1 MSTVDARVAT
11 VAVDLDPPLGARRG
25 DGLLQREAL
34 GDVRLDLP
42 GSVEIHQFPEVLLVA
57 RRIAPDEIAPENT
70 ADVAAFQKREIEKN
84 TKDSSYVKDS
94 TATRFDAQG
103 KKIGED
109 RLHYEYHSRSEK
121 DTQRLLDSIRQYKAY
136 KDSLSIYRSKCD
148 SLMKTKE
155 KSDTKV
161 IKEPVSKMQNIFS
174 HIGVLSCLTILVIV
188 IYIFLYVYE
197 RKHS

>member
-1 MSTVDARVAT
+1 MMKWYDYNFWKTIVSITIAIYISMLIIGCGTPKTVTKQTYLKDELNERKFDSLFTARMSHTFEQW
-11 VAVDLDPPLGARRG
+11 L
-25 DGLLQREAL
+25 
-34 GDVRLDLP
+34 
-42 GSVEIHQFPEVLLVA
+42 HY
-57 RRIAPDEIAPENT
+57 
-70 ADVAAFQKREIEKN
+70 QKREIEKS

-109 RLHYEYHSRSEK
+109 RLHFEYHSRTEK

-136 KDSLSIYRSKCD
+136 KDSISIYKYKCD
-148 SLMKTKE
+148 SLMKVKKE
-155 KSDTKV
+155 SDTKI
-161 IKEPVSKMQNIFS
+161 IKEPVSKRQNILS
-174 HIGVLSCLTILVIV
+174 HIGVLICLTILVIV

>member
-1 MSTVDARVAT
+1 MMKWYDYNFWKMIVSITIAIYISMLIIGCGTPKTVTKQTYLKDELNERNFDSLFTTRMSYSFEQW
-11 VAVDLDPPLGARRG
+11 L
-25 DGLLQREAL
+25 
-34 GDVRLDLP
+34 
-42 GSVEIHQFPEVLLVA
+42 H
-57 RRIAPDEIAPENT
+57 
-70 ADVAAFQKREIEKN
+70 FQKREIEKN

-148 SLMKTKE
+148 SLMKVKNESNTKI
-155 KSDTKV
+155 

-174 HIGVLSCLTILVIV
+174 HIGVFSFLLIWVIV

>member
-1 MSTVDARVAT
+1 MKWHDYNFWKAIVSITIAIYISWLIIGCGTPKAVTKQTYLKDELNERNFDSLFTTRMSYSFEQW
-11 VAVDLDPPLGARRG
+11 L
-25 DGLLQREAL
+25 
-34 GDVRLDLP
+34 
-42 GSVEIHQFPEVLLVA
+42 H
-57 RRIAPDEIAPENT
+57 
-70 ADVAAFQKREIEKN
+70 FQKREIEKN

-121 DTQRLLDSIRQYKAY
+121 DNQRLLDSIRQYKAY
-136 KDSLSIYRSKCD
+136 KDSLSIYKSKCD
-148 SLMKTKE
+148 SLTETKE
-155 KSDTKV
+155 ESDTKV

>member
-1 MSTVDARVAT
+1 MKWNDYNFWKAIVSITIAIYISLLIIGCGTPKAVTKQTYLKDELNERNFDSLFTTRMSYSFEQW
-11 VAVDLDPPLGARRG
+11 L
-25 DGLLQREAL
+25 
-34 GDVRLDLP
+34 
-42 GSVEIHQFPEVLLVA
+42 H
-57 RRIAPDEIAPENT
+57 
-70 ADVAAFQKREIEKN
+70 FQKREIEKN
-84 TKDSSYVKDS
+84 TKDSIYVKDS

-136 KDSLSIYRSKCD
+136 KDSLSIYKSKCD
-148 SLMKTKE
+148 SLTETKE
-155 KSDTKV
+155 ESDTKV

>member
-1 MSTVDARVAT
+1 MMKWYDYNFWKTIVSITIAIYISMLIIGCGTPKTVTKQTYLKDELNERNFDSLFTTRMSYSFEQW
-11 VAVDLDPPLGARRG
+11 L
-25 DGLLQREAL
+25 
-34 GDVRLDLP
+34 
-42 GSVEIHQFPEVLLVA
+42 H
-57 RRIAPDEIAPENT
+57 
-70 ADVAAFQKREIEKN
+70 FQKHEIEKN

-148 SLMKTKE
+148 SLMRTKKE
-155 KSDTKV
+155 SDTKV

>member
-1 MSTVDARVAT
+1 MKWHDYNFWKAIVSITIAIYISLLIIGCRTPKAVTKQTYLKDELNERNFDSLFTTRMSYSFEQW
-11 VAVDLDPPLGARRG
+11 L
-25 DGLLQREAL
+25 
-34 GDVRLDLP
+34 
-42 GSVEIHQFPEVLLVA
+42 H
-57 RRIAPDEIAPENT
+57 
-70 ADVAAFQKREIEKN
+70 FQKREIEKN

-121 DTQRLLDSIRQYKAY
+121 DNQRLLDSIRQYKAY
-136 KDSLSIYRSKCD
+136 KDSLSIYKSKCD
-148 SLMKTKE
+148 SLTETKE
-155 KSDTKV
+155 ESDTKV
-161 IKEPVSKMQNIFS
+161 IKEPVSKMQNIFT

>member
-1 MSTVDARVAT
+1 MKWYDYNFWKTIVSITIAIYISMLIIGCGTPKTVTKQTYLKDELNERNFDSLFTTRMSYSFEQW
-11 VAVDLDPPLGARRG
+11 L
-25 DGLLQREAL
+25 
-34 GDVRLDLP
+34 
-42 GSVEIHQFPEVLLVA
+42 H
-57 RRIAPDEIAPENT
+57 
-70 ADVAAFQKREIEKN
+70 FQKREIEKN

-136 KDSLSIYRSKCD
+136 KDSISIYKYKCD
-148 SLMKTKE
+148 SLMKVKKE
-155 KSDTKV
+155 SDTKI
-161 IKEPVSKMQNIFS
+161 IKEPVSKRQNILS
-174 HIGVLSCLTILVIV
+174 HIGVLICLTILVIV

>member
-1 MSTVDARVAT
+1 MMKWHDYNFWKAIVSITIAIYISLLIIGCGTPKAVTKQTYLKDELNERNFDSLFTTRMSYSFEQW
-11 VAVDLDPPLGARRG
+11 L
-25 DGLLQREAL
+25 
-34 GDVRLDLP
+34 
-42 GSVEIHQFPEVLLVA
+42 H
-57 RRIAPDEIAPENT
+57 
-70 ADVAAFQKREIEKN
+70 FQKREIEKN

-121 DTQRLLDSIRQYKAY
+121 DNQRLLDSIRQYKAY
-136 KDSLSIYRSKCD
+136 KDSLSIYKSKCD
-148 SLMKTKE
+148 SLTETKE
-155 KSDTKV
+155 ESDTKV
-161 IKEPVSKMQNIFS
+161 IKEPVSKMQNIFT

>member
-1 MSTVDARVAT
+1 MKWYDYNFWKTIVSITIAIYISMLIIGCGTPKTVTKQTYLKDELNERNFDSLFTTRMSYSFEQW
-11 VAVDLDPPLGARRG
+11 L
-25 DGLLQREAL
+25 
-34 GDVRLDLP
+34 
-42 GSVEIHQFPEVLLVA
+42 H
-57 RRIAPDEIAPENT
+57 
-70 ADVAAFQKREIEKN
+70 FQKREIEKN

-94 TATRFDAQG
+94 TATRFDTQG

>member
-1 MSTVDARVAT
+1 MMKWYDYNFWKTIVSITLAIYISLLIIGCGTPKTVTKQTYLKDELNERNFDSLFTTRMSYSFEQW
-11 VAVDLDPPLGARRG
+11 L
-25 DGLLQREAL
+25 
-34 GDVRLDLP
+34 
-42 GSVEIHQFPEVLLVA
+42 H
-57 RRIAPDEIAPENT
+57 
-70 ADVAAFQKREIEKN
+70 FQKREIEKN

-136 KDSLSIYRSKCD
+136 KDSLSIYKSKCD
-148 SLMKTKE
+148 SLTETKE
-155 KSDTKV
+155 ESDTKV
-161 IKEPVSKMQNIFS
+161 IKEPVSKMQNILS
-174 HIGVLSCLTILVIV
+174 HIGVLICLTILVIV

>member
-1 MSTVDARVAT
+1 MNDKMYDYNFWKTIVSITIAIYISMLIIGCGTPKTVTKQTYLKDELNERNFDSLFTTRMSYSFEQW
-11 VAVDLDPPLGARRG
+11 L
-25 DGLLQREAL
+25 
-34 GDVRLDLP
+34 
-42 GSVEIHQFPEVLLVA
+42 H
-57 RRIAPDEIAPENT
+57 
-70 ADVAAFQKREIEKN
+70 FQKREIEKN

>member
-1 MSTVDARVAT
+1 MKWYDYNFWKTVVSITIAMYVSLLIIGCGTPKTVTKQTYLKDELNERKFDSLFTARMSYSFEQW
-11 VAVDLDPPLGARRG
+11 L
-25 DGLLQREAL
+25 
-34 GDVRLDLP
+34 
-42 GSVEIHQFPEVLLVA
+42 H
-57 RRIAPDEIAPENT
+57 
-70 ADVAAFQKREIEKN
+70 FQKREIEKN

-109 RLHYEYHSRSEK
+109 RLHYEYHSRTEK
-121 DTQRLLDSIRQYKAY
+121 DTQRLLDSIRQYKTY
-136 KDSLSIYRSKCD
+136 KDSISIYKYKCD
-148 SLMKTKE
+148 SLMKVKKE
-155 KSDTKV
+155 SDTKI
-161 IKEPVSKMQNIFS
+161 IKEPVSKMQNILS

>member
-1 MSTVDARVAT
+1 MKWYDYNLWKAVVGITLAMYVSLLIIGCGTPKTVTKQTYLKDELNERKFDSLFTARMSYSFEQW
-11 VAVDLDPPLGARRG
+11 L
-25 DGLLQREAL
+25 
-34 GDVRLDLP
+34 
-42 GSVEIHQFPEVLLVA
+42 HY
-57 RRIAPDEIAPENT
+57 
-70 ADVAAFQKREIEKN
+70 QKREIEKS

-109 RLHYEYHSRSEK
+109 RLHFEYHSRTEK

-136 KDSLSIYRSKCD
+136 KDSISIYKYKCD
-148 SLMKTKE
+148 SLMKVKKE
-155 KSDTKV
+155 SDTKI
-161 IKEPVSKMQNIFS
+161 IKEPVSKRQNILS
-174 HIGVLSCLTILVIV
+174 HIGVLICLTILVIV

>member
-1 MSTVDARVAT
+1 MMKWNDYNFWKAIVSITIAIYISLLIIGCGTPKAVTKQTYLKDELNERNFDSLFTTRMSYSFEQW
-11 VAVDLDPPLGARRG
+11 L
-25 DGLLQREAL
+25 
-34 GDVRLDLP
+34 
-42 GSVEIHQFPEVLLVA
+42 H
-57 RRIAPDEIAPENT
+57 
-70 ADVAAFQKREIEKN
+70 FQKREIEKN

-136 KDSLSIYRSKCD
+136 KDSLSIYKSKCD
-148 SLMKTKE
+148 SLTETKE
-155 KSDTKV
+155 ESDTKV

-174 HIGVLSCLTILVIV
+174 HIGVFSFLLIWVIV

>member
-1 MSTVDARVAT
+1 MMKWHDYNFWKAIVSITLAMYVSLLIIGCGTPKTVTKQTYLKDKLNERKFDSLFTTRMSYSFEQW
-11 VAVDLDPPLGARRG
+11 L
-25 DGLLQREAL
+25 
-34 GDVRLDLP
+34 
-42 GSVEIHQFPEVLLVA
+42 H
-57 RRIAPDEIAPENT
+57 
-70 ADVAAFQKREIEKN
+70 FQKREIEKN

-148 SLMKTKE
+148 SLTKTKE
-155 KSDTKV
+155 ESDTKV

-174 HIGVLSCLTILVIV
+174 HIGVFSFLLIWVIV

>member
-1 MSTVDARVAT
+1 MKWNDYNFWKAIVSITIAIYISLLIIGCGTPKAVTKQTYLKDELNERNFDSLFTTRMSYSFEQW
-11 VAVDLDPPLGARRG
+11 L
-25 DGLLQREAL
+25 
-34 GDVRLDLP
+34 
-42 GSVEIHQFPEVLLVA
+42 H
-57 RRIAPDEIAPENT
+57 
-70 ADVAAFQKREIEKN
+70 FQKREIEKN

-136 KDSLSIYRSKCD
+136 KDSLSIYKSKCD
-148 SLMKTKE
+148 SLTETKE
-155 KSDTKV
+155 ESDTKG

>member
-1 MSTVDARVAT
+1 MMKWYDYNFWKTIVSITIAIYISMLIIGCGTPKTVTKQTYLKDEQNERNFDSLFTTRMSYSFEQW
-11 VAVDLDPPLGARRG
+11 L
-25 DGLLQREAL
+25 
-34 GDVRLDLP
+34 
-42 GSVEIHQFPEVLLVA
+42 H
-57 RRIAPDEIAPENT
+57 
-70 ADVAAFQKREIEKN
+70 FQKREIEKN

-109 RLHYEYHSRSEK
+109 RLHFEYHSRTEK

-136 KDSLSIYRSKCD
+136 KDSISIYKYKCD
-148 SLMKTKE
+148 SLMKVKKE
-155 KSDTKV
+155 SDTKI
-161 IKEPVSKMQNIFS
+161 IKEPVSKMLNIFS
-174 HIGVLSCLTILVIV
+174 HIGVLICLTILVIV

>member
-1 MSTVDARVAT
+1 MKWYDYNFWKAVVSITLAMYVSLLIIGCGTPKTVTKQTYLKDELNERKFDSLFTARMSYSFEQW
-11 VAVDLDPPLGARRG
+11 L
-25 DGLLQREAL
+25 
-34 GDVRLDLP
+34 
-42 GSVEIHQFPEVLLVA
+42 H
-57 RRIAPDEIAPENT
+57 
-70 ADVAAFQKREIEKN
+70 FQKREIEKS

-109 RLHYEYHSRSEK
+109 RLHFEYHSRTEK
-121 DTQRLLDSIRQYKAY
+121 DTQRLLDSIRLYKAY

-148 SLMKTKE
+148 SLMKVKKE
-155 KSDTKV
+155 SDIKI
-161 IKEPVSKMQNIFS
+161 IKEPVSKMLNIFS

>member
-1 MSTVDARVAT
+1 MKLHDYNFWKAIVSITLAIYISLLIIGCGTPKTVTKQTYLKDELNERNFDSLFTTRMSYSFEQW
-11 VAVDLDPPLGARRG
+11 L
-25 DGLLQREAL
+25 
-34 GDVRLDLP
+34 
-42 GSVEIHQFPEVLLVA
+42 H
-57 RRIAPDEIAPENT
+57 
-70 ADVAAFQKREIEKN
+70 FQKREIEKN

-121 DTQRLLDSIRQYKAY
+121 DNQRLLDSIRQYKAY
-136 KDSLSIYRSKCD
+136 KDSLSIYKSKCD
-148 SLMKTKE
+148 SLTETKE
-155 KSDTKV
+155 ESDTKV
-161 IKEPVSKMQNIFS
+161 IKEPVSKMQNIFT

>member
-1 MSTVDARVAT
+1 MMKWYDYNLWKAVVGITLAMYVSLLIIGCGTPKTVTKQTYLKDELNERKFDSLFTARMSYSFEQW
-11 VAVDLDPPLGARRG
+11 L
-25 DGLLQREAL
+25 
-34 GDVRLDLP
+34 
-42 GSVEIHQFPEVLLVA
+42 HY
-57 RRIAPDEIAPENT
+57 
-70 ADVAAFQKREIEKN
+70 QKREIEKS

-109 RLHYEYHSRSEK
+109 RLHFEYHSRTEK

-136 KDSLSIYRSKCD
+136 KDSISIYKYKCD
-148 SLMKTKE
+148 SLMKVKKE
-155 KSDTKV
+155 SDTKI
-161 IKEPVSKMQNIFS
+161 IKEPVSKRQNILS
-174 HIGVLSCLTILVIV
+174 HIGVLICLTILVIV

>member
-1 MSTVDARVAT
+1 MMKWHDYNFWKVVVSITLAMYVSLLIIGCGTPKTVTKQTYLKDELNERKFDSIFTTRMSYSFEQW
-11 VAVDLDPPLGARRG
+11 L
-25 DGLLQREAL
+25 
-34 GDVRLDLP
+34 
-42 GSVEIHQFPEVLLVA
+42 H
-57 RRIAPDEIAPENT
+57 
-70 ADVAAFQKREIEKN
+70 FQKREIEKN

-121 DTQRLLDSIRQYKAY
+121 DNQRLLDSIRQYKAY
-136 KDSLSIYRSKCD
+136 KDSLSIYKSKCD
-148 SLMKTKE
+148 SLTETKE
-155 KSDTKV
+155 ESDTKV
-161 IKEPVSKMQNIFS
+161 IKEPVSKMQNILS
-174 HIGVLSCLTILVIV
+174 HIGVLICLTILVIV

>member
-1 MSTVDARVAT
+1 MKWHDYNFWKAIVGITLAIYISLLIIGCGTPKTVTKQTYLKDKLYERKFDSLFTTRMSYSFEQW
-11 VAVDLDPPLGARRG
+11 L
-25 DGLLQREAL
+25 
-34 GDVRLDLP
+34 
-42 GSVEIHQFPEVLLVA
+42 H
-57 RRIAPDEIAPENT
+57 
-70 ADVAAFQKREIEKN
+70 FQKREIEKN

-148 SLMKTKE
+148 SLMRTKKE
-155 KSDTKV
+155 SDTKV

>member
-1 MSTVDARVAT
+1 MMKWYDYNFWKTIVSITIAIYISMLIIGCGTPKTVTKQTYLKDELNERKFDSLFTTRMSHTFEQW
-11 VAVDLDPPLGARRG
+11 L
-25 DGLLQREAL
+25 
-34 GDVRLDLP
+34 
-42 GSVEIHQFPEVLLVA
+42 HY
-57 RRIAPDEIAPENT
+57 
-70 ADVAAFQKREIEKN
+70 QKREIEKN

-109 RLHYEYHSRSEK
+109 RLHFEYHSRTEK

-136 KDSLSIYRSKCD
+136 KDSISIYKYKCD
-148 SLMKTKE
+148 SLMKVK
-155 KSDTKV
+155 KASDTKI
-161 IKEPVSKMQNIFS
+161 IKEPVSKRQNILS
-174 HIGVLSCLTILVIV
+174 HIGVLICLTILVIV

>member
-1 MSTVDARVAT
+1 MMKWHDYNFWKAIVSITIAIYISLLIIGCGTPKAVTKQTYLKDELNERNFDSLFTTRMSYSFEQW
-11 VAVDLDPPLGARRG
+11 L
-25 DGLLQREAL
+25 
-34 GDVRLDLP
+34 
-42 GSVEIHQFPEVLLVA
+42 HY
-57 RRIAPDEIAPENT
+57 
-70 ADVAAFQKREIEKN
+70 QKREIEKS

-109 RLHYEYHSRSEK
+109 RLHFEYHSRTEK

-136 KDSLSIYRSKCD
+136 KDSISIYKYKCD
-148 SLMKTKE
+148 SLMKVKKE
-155 KSDTKV
+155 SDTKI
-161 IKEPVSKMQNIFS
+161 IKEPVSKRQNILS
-174 HIGVLSCLTILVIV
+174 HIGVLICLTILVIV

>member
-1 MSTVDARVAT
+1 MMKWYDYNFWKTIVSITIAIYISMLIIGCGTPKTVTKQTYLKDELNERNFDSLFTTRMSYSFEQW
-11 VAVDLDPPLGARRG
+11 L
-25 DGLLQREAL
+25 
-34 GDVRLDLP
+34 
-42 GSVEIHQFPEVLLVA
+42 H
-57 RRIAPDEIAPENT
+57 
-70 ADVAAFQKREIEKN
+70 FQKREIEKN

-94 TATRFDAQG
+94 TATRFDTQG

>member
-1 MSTVDARVAT
+1 MKWYDYNFWKAVVNITLAMYVSLLIIGCGTPKTVTKQTYLKDELNERKFDSLFTARMSYSFEQW
-11 VAVDLDPPLGARRG
+11 L
-25 DGLLQREAL
+25 
-34 GDVRLDLP
+34 
-42 GSVEIHQFPEVLLVA
+42 H
-57 RRIAPDEIAPENT
+57 
-70 ADVAAFQKREIEKN
+70 FQKREIEKS

-109 RLHYEYHSRSEK
+109 RLHFEYHSRTEK
-121 DTQRLLDSIRQYKAY
+121 DTQRLLDSIRQYKTY

-148 SLMKTKE
+148 SLMKVKKE
-155 KSDTKV
+155 SDTKI
-161 IKEPVSKMQNIFS
+161 IKEPVSKMQNILS
-174 HIGVLSCLTILVIV
+174 HIGVLICLTILVIV

>member
-1 MSTVDARVAT
+1 MKWYDYNFWKTVVSITIAMYVLQLIIGCGTPKTVTKQTYLKDELNERKFDSLFTTRMSHTFEQW
-11 VAVDLDPPLGARRG
+11 L
-25 DGLLQREAL
+25 
-34 GDVRLDLP
+34 
-42 GSVEIHQFPEVLLVA
+42 HY
-57 RRIAPDEIAPENT
+57 
-70 ADVAAFQKREIEKN
+70 QKREIEKS

-109 RLHYEYHSRSEK
+109 RLHYEYHSRTEK
-121 DTQRLLDSIRQYKAY
+121 DTQRLLDSIRQYKTY
-136 KDSLSIYRSKCD
+136 KDSISIYKYKCD
-148 SLMKTKE
+148 SLMKVKKE
-155 KSDTKV
+155 SDTKI
-161 IKEPVSKMQNIFS
+161 IKEPVSKMQNILS

>member
-1 MSTVDARVAT
+1 MKWYDYNFWKAVVSITLAMYVSLLIIGCGSPKTVTKQTYLKDEQNERKFDSLFTARMSYSFEQW
-11 VAVDLDPPLGARRG
+11 L
-25 DGLLQREAL
+25 
-34 GDVRLDLP
+34 
-42 GSVEIHQFPEVLLVA
+42 H
-57 RRIAPDEIAPENT
+57 
-70 ADVAAFQKREIEKN
+70 FQKREIEKS

-109 RLHYEYHSRSEK
+109 RLHFEYHSRTEK

-136 KDSLSIYRSKCD
+136 KDSISIYKYKCD
-148 SLMKTKE
+148 SLMKVKKE
-155 KSDTKV
+155 SDTKI
-161 IKEPVSKMQNIFS
+161 IKEPVSKMQNILS
-174 HIGVLSCLTILVIV
+174 HIGVLICLTILVIV

>member
-1 MSTVDARVAT
+1 MKWNDYNFWKAIVSITIAIYISLLIIGCGTPKAVTKQTYLKDELNERNFDSLFTTRMSYSFEQW
-11 VAVDLDPPLGARRG
+11 L
-25 DGLLQREAL
+25 
-34 GDVRLDLP
+34 
-42 GSVEIHQFPEVLLVA
+42 H
-57 RRIAPDEIAPENT
+57 
-70 ADVAAFQKREIEKN
+70 FQKREIEKN

-121 DTQRLLDSIRQYKAY
+121 DPQRLLDSIRQYKAY
-136 KDSLSIYRSKCD
+136 KDSLSIYKSKCD
-148 SLMKTKE
+148 SLTETKE
-155 KSDTKV
+155 ESDTKV

>member
-1 MSTVDARVAT
+1 MKWYDYNFWKTIVSITIAIYISMLIIGCGTPKTVTKQTYLKDELNERNFDSLFTTRMSYSFEQW
-11 VAVDLDPPLGARRG
+11 L
-25 DGLLQREAL
+25 
-34 GDVRLDLP
+34 
-42 GSVEIHQFPEVLLVA
+42 H
-57 RRIAPDEIAPENT
+57 
-70 ADVAAFQKREIEKN
+70 FQKREIEKN

-109 RLHYEYHSRSEK
+109 RLHFEYHSRTEK

-136 KDSLSIYRSKCD
+136 KDSISIYKYKCD
-148 SLMKTKE
+148 SLMKVKKE
-155 KSDTKV
+155 SDTKI
-161 IKEPVSKMQNIFS
+161 IKEPVSKRQNILS
-174 HIGVLSCLTILVIV
+174 HIGVLICLTILVIV

>member
-1 MSTVDARVAT
+1 MKWYDYNFWKTIVSITIAIYISMLIIGCGTPKTVTKQTYLKDELNERNFDSLFTTRMSYSFEQW
-11 VAVDLDPPLGARRG
+11 L
-25 DGLLQREAL
+25 
-34 GDVRLDLP
+34 
-42 GSVEIHQFPEVLLVA
+42 H
-57 RRIAPDEIAPENT
+57 
-70 ADVAAFQKREIEKN
+70 FQKREIEKN

-174 HIGVLSCLTILVIV
+174 HIGVLSYLTILVIV

>member
-1 MSTVDARVAT
+1 MMKWYDYNFWKAVVSITLAMYVSLLIIGCGSPKTVTKQTYLKDEQNERKFDSLFTARMSYSFEQW
-11 VAVDLDPPLGARRG
+11 L
-25 DGLLQREAL
+25 
-34 GDVRLDLP
+34 
-42 GSVEIHQFPEVLLVA
+42 H
-57 RRIAPDEIAPENT
+57 
-70 ADVAAFQKREIEKN
+70 FQKREIEKS

-109 RLHYEYHSRSEK
+109 RLHFEYHSRTEK

-136 KDSLSIYRSKCD
+136 KDSISIYKYKCD
-148 SLMKTKE
+148 SLMKVKKE
-155 KSDTKV
+155 SDTKI
-161 IKEPVSKMQNIFS
+161 IKEPVSKMQNILS
-174 HIGVLSCLTILVIV
+174 HIGVLICLTILVIV

>member
-1 MSTVDARVAT
+1 MKWYDYNFWKTIVSITIAIYISMLIIGCGTPKTVTKQTYLKDELNERNFDSLFTTRMSYSFEQW
-11 VAVDLDPPLGARRG
+11 L
-25 DGLLQREAL
+25 
-34 GDVRLDLP
+34 
-42 GSVEIHQFPEVLLVA
+42 H
-57 RRIAPDEIAPENT
+57 
-70 ADVAAFQKREIEKN
+70 FQKREIEKN

-174 HIGVLSCLTILVIV
+174 HIGVLNCLTILVIV